1 MRLRTAIQT
10 VYSSLCFK
18 LPHSCTQ
25 LHTATT
31 LRGTRRRKQQFVTT
45 WRLRPTAPLTAPA
58 RPLKS
63 AHTHTCAH
71 SKAQLAR
78 VHRSAGRSTDPPC
91 CRKDDEISLMVI
103 SSVVCV
109 GHTSCWVRRLGYSL
123 LHTPSLL
130 ATQQNMHGPDSCDLH
145 VAVYMYQLHLHCSL
159 QSSCSCSVCSRASSR
174 PEASRAQSEARPSDT
189 GYRYQFQHY
198 H

>member
-1 MRLRTAIQT
+1 MEAP
-10 VYSSLCFK
+10 
-18 LPHSCTQ
+18 PHSASHSTCE
-25 LHTATT
+25 AFKV
-31 LRGTRRRKQQFVTT
+31 G
-45 WRLRPTAPLTAPA
+45 
-58 RPLKS
+58 S
-63 AHTHTCAH
+63 HTHVRTQQ
-71 SKAQLAR
+71 STTSTSAQEC
-78 VHRSAGRSTDPPC
+78 STDPPC
-91 CRKDDEISLMVI
+91 CRKDDEISLMVF
-103 SSVVCV
+103 SSVVCA
-109 GHTSCWVRRLGYSL
+109 GQTSCWVRRLGYSL

-189 GYRYQFQHY
+189 GYMYQFQHY